1 MPCISIGQ
9 WVFDRTTV
17 YSSVVNLTQR
27 LLQAAS
33 GTVGLQREGE
43 GAEAV
48 VPGEGLLGG
57 RVIIV
62 PDGEYSGL
70 RLGMDGGVRLAGR

>member
-1 MPCISIGQ
+1 MPCASTRQG
-9 WVFDRTTV
+9 VFDRITV
-17 YSSVVNLTQR
+17 YSSVMNLTQWF
-27 LLQAAS
+27 LQAAR
-33 GTVGLQREGE
+33 GTLGIQREGE

-70 RLGMDGGVRLAGR
+70 RLGMDRGVRLAGR